1 MNDPKHE
8 PNLDHDDEWIES
20 MLRADAHAHDGDYLA
35 DDGFTARVMQ
45 ALPASVTLPA
55 WRKPLLAGMWGA
67 AGVGLAVVLPDTL
80 RDAAQDV
87 IRFVVTQHFSLRD
100 IGVAVLAVA
109 GASWAGTLYALRQE
123 R

>member
-1 MNDPKHE
+1 MTDSKHDS
-8 PNLDHDDEWIES
+8 NLEREEEWIES
-20 MLRADAHAHDGDYLA
+20 MLRADARERDGDYLA

-45 ALPASVTLPA
+45 ALPAPVTLPA
-55 WRKPLLAGMWGA
+55 WRKPLLAGMWAA

-100 IGVAVLAVA
+100 IGVALLAVA